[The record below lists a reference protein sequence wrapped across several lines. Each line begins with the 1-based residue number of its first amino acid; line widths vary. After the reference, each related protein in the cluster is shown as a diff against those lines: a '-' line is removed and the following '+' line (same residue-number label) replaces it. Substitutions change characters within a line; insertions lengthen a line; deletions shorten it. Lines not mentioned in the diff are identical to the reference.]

1 MKRPLIYFAA
11 VLILAAV
18 VIALERPDMPSRGD
32 VDETPLFPGYNAK
45 EITRFEV
52 GQLLSGVQ
60 AKREGDAW
68 QVADFVTP
76 MRRELMQKEG
86 AALPAEAW
94 YPADRGIV
102 EGMLGIFG
110 DFPRG
115 MVVSANPEK
124 QAEYQV
130 TGPLGLS
137 VRLYKGDAKVVDITV
152 GRQSPDYS
160 GNIVKVGDSNDLTL
174 SDRVLT
180 GLIPV
185 AVADWRE
192 RMIWRVAPEHIRRIT
207 ITNPKDSFDAIKGDD
222 GVWRRT
228 TSADTALDQE
238 KIKGVA
244 VKLAQLRAAGFA
256 NAGDPMTNFK
266 NAALTVRV
274 ELDDGTVHELAIGG
288 ANNLNLRYARHA
300 GTSQVYFVEGFDI
313 FLSDEFA
320 GLAKK

>member
-1 MKRPLIYFAA
+1 MKRPLIYFAI

-18 VIALERPDMPSRGD
+18 VIIIERPDIPSRGD
-32 VDETPLFPGYNAK
+32 VDETSLFPGYDAK
-45 EITRFEV
+45 DITRIEV
-52 GQLLSGVQ
+52 GQILSGVQ

-86 AALPAEAW
+86 ASPPAEAW
-94 YPADRGIV
+94 YPADRAIV

-137 VRLYKGDAKVVDITV
+137 VRLYKGDAKVVDVVI

-174 SDRVLT
+174 SDRILT

-185 AVADWRE
+185 AVAEWRE
-192 RMIWRVAPEHIRRIT
+192 RTIWRVAPERLRRIT
-207 ITNPKDSFDAIKGDD
+207 ITRPKDSLDAIKGED
-222 GVWRRT
+222 GVWRMT
-228 TSADTALDQE
+228 KPSGEAIDQAVLKGLAE
-238 KIKGVA
+238 KY
-244 VKLAQLRAAGFA
+244 AQMRAAGFA

-266 NAALTVRV
+266 NAIFTVRI

-288 ANNLNLRYARHA
+288 ANNLNQYYARHT
-300 GTSQVYFVEGFDI
+300 GDTQVYLVENPEFVMNA
-313 FLSDEFA
+313 SRN
-320 GLAKK
+320 KP